1 MDLGRSTEKYR
12 FGSRDYRPGE
22 DYAFSELPLQVRKDL
37 TVQADDIEA
46 RFGHDPKTMHYRLV
60 IIPHDELLEALR
72 ARFGE
77 ERLRNLGQDR
87 EIAALA
93 RRIEREGLQNPPV
106 LEEGLKRA
114 LATLLLGW
122 DLPYFTLSEPLEMP
136 STRYISTLDGRL
148 RR

>member
-12 FGSRDYRPGE
+12 FGNRDYRPGE
-22 DYAFSELPLQVRKDL
+22 DYVWNQLPLQARKDL
-37 TVQADDIEA
+37 AIQADDIEA
-46 RFGHDPKTMHYRLV
+46 RFGHDPKVMHYRLI
-60 IIPHDELLEALR
+60 IIPHDELLEALK

-77 ERLRNLGQDR
+77 ERLRNLDQDR
-87 EIAALA
+87 EISALA

-122 DLPYFTLSEPLEMP
+122 DLPYFTLSEPLDMP
-136 STRYISTLDGRL
+136 IQRHIPTLDGR
-148 RR
+148 R